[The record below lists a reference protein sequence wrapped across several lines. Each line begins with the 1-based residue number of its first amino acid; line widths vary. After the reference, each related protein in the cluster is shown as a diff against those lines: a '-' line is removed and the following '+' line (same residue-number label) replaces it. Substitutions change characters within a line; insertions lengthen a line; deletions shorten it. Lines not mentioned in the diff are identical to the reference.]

1 MSPMHHDVMIEI
13 VCNEM
18 NTVVQKYRALTGF
31 KGKVSLLAHS
41 LGSVI
46 SWDILSQ
53 QPLSNVIKNI
63 ANEEQSIP
71 SEAIEKPLTS
81 LNFEVSNTFIIGSP
95 VAVFLMLRN
104 QHEPLQQDFSL
115 PGCSRVF
122 NIFHPYDPVAYRIEP
137 LLSRDNANAEPEI
150 ITHWKGGFRVQY
162 QTKFLWRKIVNE
174 VRVTQKTVV
183 KAVEAGIEGMLDQ
196 SAEDLSEDEIDES
209 SLLSDDSCFQIVQVG
224 NVCEGSRLDYM
235 LQEREIENANEY
247 LSALAAHSSYWGER
261 DLSLF
266 MMQRIYESENCSHI
280 FEGDE
285 VHLEGQDA
293 ENEREDTLNSS
304 SDSLMT

>member
-46 SWDILSQ
+46 SWDILSEQ
-53 QPLSNVIKNI
+53 ELSNVSEDITNK
-63 ANEEQSIP
+63 EQSTP
-71 SEAIEKPLTS
+71 SEAINKPLTS

-104 QHEPLQQDFSL
+104 QHEPLRQDFSL
-115 PGCSRVF
+115 PRCSRVF

-137 LLSRDNANAEPEI
+137 LISRDNAYAEPEI

-162 QTKFLWRKIVNE
+162 QTKFLWRKIVDE

-183 KAVEAGIEGMLDQ
+183 KAVEAGIEGIGLFDQ
-196 SAEDLSEDEIDES
+196 SAEDLSEDEIDET

-224 NVCEGSRLDYM
+224 NVCEGNRLDYM

-266 MMQRIYESENCSHI
+266 MMQQIYESENYSRV
-280 FEGDE
+280 F
-285 VHLEGQDA
+285 
-293 ENEREDTLNSS
+293 
-304 SDSLMT
+304 

>member
-46 SWDILSQ
+46 SWDILSEQ
-53 QPLSNVIKNI
+53 ELSNVSEDITNK
-63 ANEEQSIP
+63 EQSTP
-71 SEAIEKPLTS
+71 SEAIKKPLTS

-104 QHEPLQQDFSL
+104 QHEPLRQDFSL
-115 PGCSRVF
+115 PRCSRVF

-137 LLSRDNANAEPEI
+137 LISRDNAYAEPEI

-162 QTKFLWRKIVNE
+162 QTKFLWRKIVDE

-183 KAVEAGIEGMLDQ
+183 KAVEAGIEGIGLFDQ
-196 SAEDLSEDEIDES
+196 SAEDLSEDEIDET

-224 NVCEGSRLDYM
+224 NVCEGNRLDYM

-266 MMQRIYESENCSHI
+266 MMQQIYESENYSRV
-280 FEGDE
+280 F
-285 VHLEGQDA
+285 
-293 ENEREDTLNSS
+293 
-304 SDSLMT
+304 